1 MFNSKLLYKLVIA
14 AAMGTVLYAVIAN
27 YIYDPSAT
35 RFLSQKMD
43 LQRALQLPIWL
54 NVMYVHVAFACIA
67 LMAGALNFSKTLLR
81 KFKRFHRLNGYTYL
95 IAILIVDIT
104 SGYMAPYS
112 TGGKATSIPFNL
124 LNIAWPIITVIAI
137 TKIRKKRLNS
147 HRQWM
152 VRSYVFCF
160 TNAVTHLSLNL
171 LQKGLG
177 LSFTTSY
184 TVSVYVSILGLWI
197 VAEVI
202 NRTVFKSPPQLA
214 GV

>member
-1 MFNSKLLYKLVIA
+1 MFKSKLLYKLVIA
-14 AAMGTVLYAVIAN
+14 AAIGAVLYAVIAN
-27 YIYDPSAT
+27 YIYDPSAD

-43 LQRALQLPIWL
+43 LKRTLQLPLWL

-67 LMAGALNFSKTLLR
+67 LLAGAVNFSSAVMK
-81 KFKRFHRLNGYTYL
+81 KFKKFHRMNGYAYL

-124 LNIAWPIITVIAI
+124 LNIAWPIITIIAI
-137 TKIRKKRLNS
+137 SKIRKKQVNS

-171 LQKGLG
+171 LQKGFG
-177 LSFTTSY
+177 LTFTTSY
-184 TVSVYVSILGLWI
+184 TVSVYISIIGLWL

-202 NRTVFKSPPQLA
+202 NRTVFKEPPRLA
-214 GV
+214 

>member
-1 MFNSKLLYKLVIA
+1 MFNSKLLYKLVVA
-14 AAMGTVLYAVIAN
+14 AAIGAVLYAVIAN

-43 LQRALQLPIWL
+43 LKRALQPPIWL

-67 LMAGALNFSKTLLR
+67 LLAGAFNFSNAVLR
-81 KFKRFHRLNGYTYL
+81 KPKTFHRMSGYTYL

-124 LNIAWPIITVIAI
+124 LNIAWPIITIIAI
-137 TKIRKKRLNS
+137 SKIRKKQLNS
-147 HRQWM
+147 HRRWM

-160 TNAVTHLSLNL
+160 TNAVTHLSLNM
-171 LQKGLG
+171 LQKGFD
-177 LSFTTSY
+177 LSFTISY
-184 TVSVYVSILGLWI
+184 TVSVYISIIGLWI

-202 NRTVFKSPPQLA
+202 NRTVFKEPLRLA
-214 GV
+214 

>member
-1 MFNSKLLYKLVIA
+1 MFNSRLLYKLVIA
-14 AAMGTVLYAVIAN
+14 AAIGAVLYAVVVN
-27 YIYDPSAT
+27 YIYDPSAS
-35 RFLSQKMD
+35 RFLSHKID
-43 LQRALQLPIWL
+43 LKRTLQPPIWL

-67 LMAGALNFSKTLLR
+67 LLAGAVNFSNAVLR
-81 KFKRFHRLNGYTYL
+81 KHKKFHRMNGYLYL

-137 TKIRKKRLNS
+137 SKIRKKQTNS

-160 TNAVTHLSLNL
+160 TNAVTHLSLTL
-171 LQKGLG
+171 LQKAFS

-184 TVSVYVSILGLWI
+184 TVSVYISILGLWL

-202 NRTVFKSPPQLA
+202 NRTVFKESPQLS
-214 GV
+214 